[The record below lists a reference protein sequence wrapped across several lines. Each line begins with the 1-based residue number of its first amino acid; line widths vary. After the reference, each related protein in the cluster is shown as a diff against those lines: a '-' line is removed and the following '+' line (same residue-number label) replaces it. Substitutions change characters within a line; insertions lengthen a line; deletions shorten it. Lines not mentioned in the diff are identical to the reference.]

1 MINISHS
8 LAGVGA
14 ACGEEEEEEEGE
26 VSLSPCPGA
35 RAVSR
40 SRAVVCVPALPTW
53 LCWAVL
59 QPVEMRSS
67 AAGKGQQRGA
77 DALHHFS
84 AAAAAAAGRDLCPA
98 LALLGSGR
106 ESSSDYGLRA
116 ALWHHGGRDR
126 NPVRLQ
132 ASLCCC
138 LAVGSGGSV
147 GSVAVGDV
155 WRHGGDSG
163 MSLLGFNPLRL
174 LQEIVLCQF

>member
-14 ACGEEEEEEEGE
+14 ACGEEEEEEGE

-67 AAGKGQQRGA
+67 AAGKGQRHGA

-84 AAAAAAAGRDLCPA
+84 AAAAAGRDLCPA

-138 LAVGSGGSV
+138 LGCGIRGISGISGSGRCLE
-147 GSVAVGDV
+147 A
-155 WRHGGDSG
+155 WRRFRNVS
-163 MSLLGFNPLRL
+163 PW
-174 LQEIVLCQF
+174 V